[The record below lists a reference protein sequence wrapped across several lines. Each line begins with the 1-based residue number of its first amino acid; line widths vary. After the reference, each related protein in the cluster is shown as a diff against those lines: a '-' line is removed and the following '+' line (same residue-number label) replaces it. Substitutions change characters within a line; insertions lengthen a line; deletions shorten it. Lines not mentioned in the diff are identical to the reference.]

1 MNTLRRLLCLGLLT
15 AIALGAGKISSARS
29 ECGLQGSAVAAV
41 APGAAARGDESFC
54 GIREKCHVD
63 SRVNATID
71 VYINGVYRGTMGPW
85 GDIYP
90 IVRDLSYEAT
100 ELYAVSSCGRY
111 TWRRT
116 VRGDFRDY
124 HWILNP

>member
-1 MNTLRRLLCLGLLT
+1 MNTLRRILCLGFL
-15 AIALGAGKISSARS
+15 AVVALGAGQISSARS
-29 ECGLQGSAVAAV
+29 EWGPVSAALAV

-54 GIREKCHVD
+54 GIREECHVD
-63 SRVNATID
+63 SRVNATIH

-90 IVRDLSYEAT
+90 IVRDLSYETT

-116 VRGDFRDY
+116 VYGDFRDY